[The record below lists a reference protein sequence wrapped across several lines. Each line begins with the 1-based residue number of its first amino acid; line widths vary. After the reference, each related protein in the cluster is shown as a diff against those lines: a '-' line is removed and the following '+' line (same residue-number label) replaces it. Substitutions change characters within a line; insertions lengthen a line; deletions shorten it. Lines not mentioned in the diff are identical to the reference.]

1 MVQATN
7 SIEQNSSYEAD
18 GCQDVCYVAATSM

>member
-7 SIEQNSSYEAD
+7 SMEQNSSYEAD
-18 GCQDVCYVAATSM
+18 GCQDVRYVAATAL